1 MTTKLTLSVEADVVR
16 RAKRHARL
24 HRTSVS
30 RMVERFLALVSK
42 APEAPATPGALREL
56 RGVLKRGDRETYRQH
71 LREKHL

>member
-24 HRTSVS
+24 HRTSLS
-30 RMVERFLALVSK
+30 SMVERFLALVT
-42 APEAPATPGALREL
+42 TPPDPPSASAAVRDL
-56 RGVLKRGDRETYRQH
+56 RGVLKRGDRETYRRH